1 MIIENRKPKVSI
13 VGAGPGDKDLIT
25 VKGLKALQ
33 DADVILYDALVDV
46 ALLQEAPKDSIK
58 IFVGKRAGRP
68 CKKQEEIN
76 DLIVKHA
83 FEFGHVVRLKG
94 GDPFVFGRGHEELQ
108 YIHNFNIP
116 VTVIP
121 GISSATSVPLL
132 QGVPVTRRGISESFW
147 VLTGSTKDHQLSN
160 DIRLAA
166 KSSATL
172 VILMGIRKLPQ
183 IVQILS
189 DENKTELPFMI
200 IQSGSTQS
208 EQVVLGTVGTIIG
221 KAKAHNIG
229 TPGIMVIGEVV
240 SSHPKYVQNIEN
252 ILIEHYG

>member
-1 MIIENRKPKVSI
+1 MNSKNRTPKVSI

-33 DADVILYDALVDV
+33 TADVVLYDALVDV
-46 ALLQEAPKDSIK
+46 SLLEEAPKDSIK
-58 IFVGKRAGRP
+58 FFVGKRAGLP

-94 GDPFVFGRGHEELQ
+94 GDPFVFGRGHEELL
-108 YIHNFNIP
+108 YVKNFDLP

-121 GISSATSVPLL
+121 GISSAISVPLL

-147 VLTGSTKDHQLSN
+147 VLTGSTKNHQLSH

-166 KSSATL
+166 QSSATM
-172 VILMGIRKLPQ
+172 VILMGIRKLAQ
-183 IVQILS
+183 IVHILT
-189 DENKTELPFMI
+189 EANKDDVPFMI
-200 IQSGSTQS
+200 IQSGSTKN
-208 EQVVLGTVGTIIG
+208 EKVVLGTAASILE
-221 KAKAHNIG
+221 KAKAHKIG

-240 SSHPKYVQNIEN
+240 SAHPNYVQNIKN
-252 ILIEHYG
+252 LLIENYG